1 MTNTYR
7 ALTPAAVAA
16 YDEGVFDLDLSPS
29 QERDLLDAGL
39 VELVPRKYRVLS
51 NNFAAG
57 KQDTVIE
64 AAYLVEI
71 EQAYLNGGHLERIDP
86 PATKGGTK
94 KTAAPAGDEKED

>member
-16 YDEGVFDLDLSPS
+16 YSDGVFELDLSPA
-29 QERDLLDAGL
+29 QERDLLDSGL
-39 VELVPRKYRVLS
+39 VELAPRRYRVLS

-57 KQDTVIE
+57 EQDAEIE

-71 EQAYLNGGHLERIDP
+71 EDALISGGHLERV
-86 PATKGGTK
+86 PASKGGSTK
-94 KTAAPAGDEKED
+94 KTATAADEKKED